1 MRGLLKKLPLGR
13 NAGNGNGKSPRPND
27 GGADD
32 AADDGGGDGGDG
44 GAAARS
50 GPLNKTKESS
60 GGMWRRE
67 RRRAA
72 SGDRAVS
79 IPSTTFCSNVLL
91 PLLNKLS

>member
-32 AADDGGGDGGDG
+32 AADDGGGGDG

-50 GPLNKTKESS
+50 GPLNKTKQSS

-72 SGDRAVS
+72 SGERAVS